1 MIADTFRRPGN
12 KVSTIMRVHAS
23 RQGRQEKLAPAGLL
37 TNQMNVRLILAMGR
51 IAGVTAT
58 ETRERLLRAAA
69 DVFAERGYD
78 GTRVADIAA
87 VAGVS
92 NGAMYAHFSSKADL
106 LAGAIRTHGRRLLA
120 DLFATDP
127 DRSITELLLV
137 LGRWLPRRRDLRGYL
152 IVEALVAARRDEDV
166 AAPMRDYIGERGDWL
181 AELMR
186 VGQADGELDS
196 SLSPN
201 ALAHLC
207 LLLSMGS
214 ALVTP
219 ELHAVDDGEWTDL
232 LSRIVTALAPAGG
245 TPAGPIDTATPAGAT
260 PTGATP

>member
-1 MIADTFRRPGN
+1 M
-12 KVSTIMRVHAS
+12 
-23 RQGRQEKLAPAGLL
+23 
-37 TNQMNVRLILAMGR
+37 
-51 IAGVTAT
+51 
-58 ETRERLLRAAA
+58 
-69 DVFAERGYD
+69 
-78 GTRVADIAA
+78 
-87 VAGVS
+87 S
-92 NGAMYAHFSSKADL
+92 NGAHVRAL
-106 LAGAIRTHGRRLLA
+106 LLQGRTARWRDPHARAAGPLA

-137 LGRWLPRRRDLRGYL
+137 LGRWLPRRRDVRGYL
-152 IVEALVAARRDEDV
+152 IVEALVAARRDADV

-214 ALVTP
+214 ALITP
-219 ELHAVDDGEWTDL
+219 ELHAVDDGEWTAL
-232 LSRIVTALAPAGG
+232 LSRIVTAL
-245 TPAGPIDTATPAGAT
+245 GPPRAEKS